1 MLALCGPAP
10 STAFSLPPRIVLPGR
25 LQASRP
31 PRPAAGETEK
41 VNAVRMARHAQLRG
55 GSGQEE
61 KEPGAGNAKTS
72 SHSEVL
78 AMWQARVRSALEAG
92 DAADTTRRTLL
103 LQTAAAVPVLLAGAQ
118 QADAAESGTVLVL
131 GASGGIGQH
140 VCTELLKKGYKVRGF
155 TRRPA
160 EAQEEL
166 KGSSIQWVRGD
177 LNNKADLAPA
187 IKGVQKVWN
196 KTCFQYLLKKVD
208 YYFYK

>member
-1 MLALCGPAP
+1 MWRRASLISALVAVAMLALCPAP
-10 STAFSLPPRIVLPGR
+10 STAFSLPSRIVLPGR
-25 LQASRP
+25 PQAFRP
-31 PRPAAGETEK
+31 PRPGEGQENVK
-41 VNAVRMARHAQLRG
+41 IARRAQLRG
-55 GSGQEE
+55 GPGQEE
-61 KEPGAGNAKTS
+61 KEPGAGDAKTS

-78 AMWQARVRSALEAG
+78 AMWQARVRSAREAG

-118 QADAAESGTVLVL
+118 QASAAESGTVLVL
-131 GASGGIGQH
+131 GASGGIGQY
-140 VCTELLKKGYKVRGF
+140 VCTELLKKGYRVRGF

-187 IKGVQKVWN
+187 IKGVQKV
-196 KTCFQYLLKKVD
+196 
-208 YYFYK
+208 